1 MGRTL
6 ITGLRPD
13 CTVVFGIDEVT
24 SPPGSGFLERSLV
37 EWAAMVRA
45 ILLTSLLPFLVGAAD
60 FTVGSATAP
69 SGQKA
74 TGYIAVPAGVD
85 AAASIPVMVVNGAR
99 PGPVLALVAG
109 SHGTEYASILAL
121 QKLAQ
126 VADPAEL
133 SGTLIILPLINVP
146 SFAQKVPHL
155 NPVDGKNMN
164 RFYPGKPD
172 GTQTERVSWAI
183 AKQVVEKCDYL
194 IDLHGGDLDENLRR
208 YSYLATTGKE
218 SQDAASRAMV
228 LAFGLDHI
236 IRQDFR
242 TPVAPGGTVTLTR
255 YAAGLGKPCVAAEAG
270 HAGVS
275 DAEDV
280 DSLIQGCRDVARH
293 LKMLSGPVAMV
304 EHPLWLSRVSVVT
317 SELDGVFYPLVGPE
331 RYVSQ
336 GMKIGYVTDYFGNK
350 IWDATSPI
358 AGVVLY
364 IGAVPSLKKG
374 DTIAHIGEIEK

>member
-1 MGRTL
+1 M
-6 ITGLRPD
+6 
-13 CTVVFGIDEVT
+13 
-24 SPPGSGFLERSLV
+24 
-37 EWAAMVRA
+37 
-45 ILLTSLLPFLVGAAD
+45 SLLPILAAAAD
-60 FTVGSATAP
+60 FTVGSATAS

-85 AAASIPVMVVNGAR
+85 AAASIPAIVVNGAR
-99 PGPVLALVAG
+99 PGPVLALIAG
-109 SHGTEYASILAL
+109 SHGTEYASIIAL

-126 VADPAEL
+126 AADPAEL

-164 RFYPGKPD
+164 RFYPGRPD

-183 AKQVVEKCDYL
+183 SKQVVEKCDYL

-208 YSYLATTGKE
+208 YSYWANTGKE
-218 SQDAASRAMV
+218 AQDAESRAMV

-236 IRQDFR
+236 ILQDFR
-242 TPVAPGGTVTLTR
+242 SPPAPGGAVTITR
-255 YAAGLGKPCVAAEAG
+255 YAAALGKSCVTAEAG

-275 DAEDV
+275 DADDV
-280 DSLIQGCRDVARH
+280 DSLIQGCWRVARH
-293 LKMLSGPVAMV
+293 LKMLSGPVSPL
-304 EHPLWLSRVSVVT
+304 EHPLWLSHVSTVS
-317 SELDGVFYPLVGPE
+317 SELDGVFYPLVSPE
-331 RYVSQ
+331 AYVSQ
-336 GMKIGYVTDYFGNK
+336 GMKIGYVTDYFGK
-350 IWDATSPI
+350 KMSDATSPI

>member
-1 MGRTL
+1 MG
-6 ITGLRPD
+6 
-13 CTVVFGIDEVT
+13 V
-24 SPPGSGFLERSLV
+24 
-37 EWAAMVRA
+37 
-45 ILLTSLLPFLVGAAD
+45 LLPLLVGSAAD
-60 FTVGSATAP
+60 FTVGSATAR

-85 AAASIPVMVVNGAR
+85 AAASIPVIVVNGAR

-109 SHGTEYASILAL
+109 SHGAEYASILAL

-126 VADPAEL
+126 AADPAEL
-133 SGTLIILPLINVP
+133 SGTLIIVPLINVP

-164 RFYPGKPD
+164 RFYPGRPD

-208 YSYLATTGKE
+208 YSYWAATGKDA
-218 SQDAASRAMV
+218 QDAESRAMV

-236 IRQDFR
+236 ILQDFR
-242 TPVAPGGTVTLTR
+242 TPVAPGGAVTITR
-255 YAAGLGKPCVAAEAG
+255 FAAGLGKPCVTAEAG

-275 DAEDV
+275 DAD
-280 DSLIQGCRDVARH
+280 DINALIQGCWNVARR
-293 LKMLSGPVAMV
+293 LKMLAGPVFPV

-317 SELDGVFYPLVGPE
+317 SDLDGVFYPLVGPE
-331 RYVSQ
+331 AYVSQ
-336 GMKIGYVTDYFGNK
+336 GMKIGYVTDYFGK
-350 IWDATSPI
+350 KVWDATSPI

-364 IGAVPSLKKG
+364 IGASPSLKKG
-374 DTIAHIGEIEK
+374 DAIAHIGEIGK

>member
-1 MGRTL
+1 ML
-6 ITGLRPD
+6 AAWLPLLA
-13 CTVVFGIDEVT
+13 
-24 SPPGSGFLERSLV
+24 PG
-37 EWAAMVRA
+37 
-45 ILLTSLLPFLVGAAD
+45 AD
-60 FTVGSATAP
+60 FTVGSATA
-69 SGQKA
+69 SNGQKA
-74 TGYIAVPAGVD
+74 TGFISVPAGVD
-85 AAASIPVMVVNGAR
+85 AAANIPVVVVNGAR

-126 VADPAEL
+126 EADPAEL
-133 SGTLIILPLINVP
+133 AGTLIILPLINVP
-146 SFAQKVPHL
+146 SFAQKVPHV

-183 AKQVVEKCDYL
+183 ARQVVEKCDYL

-208 YSYLATTGKE
+208 YAYWAETGKAA
-218 SQDAASRAMV
+218 QDATSRAMV

-236 IRQDFR
+236 ILQDFR
-242 TPVAPGGTVTLTR
+242 TPVAPGGAVTITR
-255 YAAGLGKPCVAAEAG
+255 YASGIGKPCVTAEAG

-275 DAEDV
+275 DADDV
-280 DSLIQGCRDVARH
+280 EVLIHGCRNVARH
-293 LKMLSGPVAMV
+293 LKMLSGPATPV
-304 EHPLWLSRVSVVT
+304 EHPLWLARVSVMS

-331 RYVSQ
+331 AYVSQ
-336 GMKIGYVTDYFGNK
+336 GMRIGYVTDYFGKK

-374 DTIAHIGEIEK
+374 DTIAHIGEVAK

>member
-1 MGRTL
+1 MWREL
-6 ITGLRPD
+6 F
-13 CTVVFGIDEVT
+13 V
-24 SPPGSGFLERSLV
+24 
-37 EWAAMVRA
+37 AACLP
-45 ILLTSLLPFLVGAAD
+45 LLASAAD
-60 FTVGSATAP
+60 FTVGSASAAA
-69 SGQKA
+69 GQKA

-85 AAASIPVMVVNGAR
+85 VAASVPVIVVHGAR
-99 PGPVLALVAG
+99 PGPVLALIAG

-126 VADPAEL
+126 AADPAGL
-133 SGTLIILPLINVP
+133 SGTLIVLPLINVP

-164 RFYPGKPD
+164 RFYPGRPD
-172 GTQTERVSWAI
+172 GTQTERVSWAV

-208 YSYLATTGKE
+208 YAYWAETGKPT
-218 SQDAASRAMV
+218 QDVASKAMV

-242 TPVAPGGTVTLTR
+242 SPVAPGGAVTITR
-255 YAAGLGKPCVAAEAG
+255 YAAGLGKPCVTAEAG
-270 HAGVS
+270 HAGIS
-275 DAEDV
+275 EAEDV
-280 DSLIQGCRDVARH
+280 EALIQGCWNVARH
-293 LKMLSGPVAMV
+293 LKMLSGTAHPV
-304 EHPLWLSRVSVVT
+304 EHPLWFSRVSVMT

-331 RYVSQ
+331 AYVSQ
-336 GMKIGYVTDYFGNK
+336 GMKIGYVTDYFGK
-350 IWDATSPI
+350 KVWEASAPI

-374 DTIAHIGEIEK
+374 DTIAHIGEVAQ